1 MKFLLNLLLPAVIL
15 FAAVAQGAEVKS
27 VTSPGGNVKVNVSV
41 GEKMTYD
48 LTFNGKTVLNPSN
61 LGLTFK
67 GMVPMGAMKIV
78 GVSSQEINETWEN
91 RLSKKSTYV
100 NHCNELTVK
109 VAEIAAPFRELV
121 LIFRAYDD
129 GIAFRYVVPE
139 QAALPGVFVLTSD
152 DTQYAF
158 TSDWTCWASD
168 YKRFN
173 TEHEREFPEMKL
185 SAIEDQSCC
194 VCPLVVAGDFGYCAL
209 MESDLLK
216 WAGAQFAAVA
226 GGNKEGAPCTMAI
239 RLTPRADGNGCVLR
253 ETGAKSPWRVIT
265 LGKDACGLINNS
277 GIILNC
283 ATPCVLEDTSWI
295 KAGASSWDWWSEG
308 NLVLNTDTLK
318 ARIDLAAQNGWAFTT
333 LDDPWYFNSKFQYK
347 PEFLTDTAAGCGTI
361 DIPTAFAYAKEKNV
375 GIFLW
380 MHYQDFDFC
389 GHERTFTAY
398 EKWGAAGMKI
408 DFMNSDNQ
416 ERVEW
421 IEDVVANAA
430 KHHLMINFHG
440 MYKPTGMERTYPN
453 HITREGILGN
463 EYNKFSKRITS
474 THTATLPFTRWL
486 CGPGDFTPGGFVNRH
501 PEHFYMQEKLSV
513 PTADEQGTRA
523 HALAMCLVTDSP
535 CLTICDKPENY
546 RNAPGFSFLKNIP
559 AVWDET
565 HAVAGEIGKYYLHY
579 RRSGSKFYA
588 AAITDFEPRTLQ
600 FTLDFL
606 KPGKT
611 YVAQIYCD
619 TPESGGT
626 GETDAE
632 KIAELTK
639 EVKAGDVLEIKM
651 VRNGGWTAIFTEK

>member
-78 GVSSQEINETWEN
+78 GVSSREINETWEN

-109 VAEIAAPFRELV
+109 VAEIAAPFRELA

-185 SAIEDQSCC
+185 SAIGDQSCC

-216 WAGAQFAAVA
+216 WAGAQFAAVE
-226 GGNKEGAPCTMAI
+226 GGNKEGAPCTMAV

-283 ATPCVLEDTSWI
+283 ATPCVLEDTS
-295 KAGASSWDWWSEG
+295 
-308 NLVLNTDTLK
+308 
-318 ARIDLAAQNGWAFTT
+318 
-333 LDDPWYFNSKFQYK
+333 
-347 PEFLTDTAAGCGTI
+347 
-361 DIPTAFAYAKEKNV
+361 
-375 GIFLW
+375 
-380 MHYQDFDFC
+380 
-389 GHERTFTAY
+389 
-398 EKWGAAGMKI
+398 
-408 DFMNSDNQ
+408 
-416 ERVEW
+416 
-421 IEDVVANAA
+421 
-430 KHHLMINFHG
+430 
-440 MYKPTGMERTYPN
+440 
-453 HITREGILGN
+453 
-463 EYNKFSKRITS
+463 
-474 THTATLPFTRWL
+474 
-486 CGPGDFTPGGFVNRH
+486 
-501 PEHFYMQEKLSV
+501 
-513 PTADEQGTRA
+513 
-523 HALAMCLVTDSP
+523 
-535 CLTICDKPENY
+535 
-546 RNAPGFSFLKNIP
+546 
-559 AVWDET
+559 
-565 HAVAGEIGKYYLHY
+565 
-579 RRSGSKFYA
+579 
-588 AAITDFEPRTLQ
+588 
-600 FTLDFL
+600 
-606 KPGKT
+606 
-611 YVAQIYCD
+611 
-619 TPESGGT
+619 
-626 GETDAE
+626 
-632 KIAELTK
+632 
-639 EVKAGDVLEIKM
+639 
-651 VRNGGWTAIFTEK
+651 